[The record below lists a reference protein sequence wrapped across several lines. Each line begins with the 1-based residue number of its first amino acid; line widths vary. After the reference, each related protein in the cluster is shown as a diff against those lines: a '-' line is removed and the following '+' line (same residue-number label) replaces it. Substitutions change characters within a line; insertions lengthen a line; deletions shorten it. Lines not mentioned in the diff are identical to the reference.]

1 MGIGSVFFGQDSD
14 DILCG
19 LAKIGGV
26 SDLWEV
32 QRLWEELESVCVPS
46 GRSGWDIATTLFRSL
61 LTRDDLLRGVWL
73 IVASESSWV
82 PRC

>member
-1 MGIGSVFFGQDSD
+1 MRRGSVFFGQDSD

-46 GRSGWDIATTLFRSL
+46 GRSGWDIAVVTSVVVGGGPT
-61 LTRDDLLRGVWL
+61 
-73 IVASESSWV
+73 V
-82 PRC
+82 PTVDSVG